1 MFNSEQMAIRADSAD
16 KSSTRRATPSQT
28 HDGEH
33 LDESPGVL
41 YTYPLSRAGRHAR
54 AWRDLVDGAGAWPVW
69 GLLPLIA
76 TGRSFR
82 RTIVGPYQVLL
93 KRGFNIMV
101 IGLFVGEVLD
111 LKDGRYLP
119 HLVVGVVV
127 WTLIVSLLRSGCN
140 TFARS
145 RTVIHAAP
153 LPLSVHV
160 YERVWETLIRFLFHV
175 GLIVVIL
182 GLFFGVRPGW
192 EALVAVPGVV
202 FVCLN
207 GLWAGLLLGSV
218 YPSFRP
224 LQSIMRRAMRLAMLA
239 TPIIWM
245 PHQFPNRLD
254 LLQINPLFHFL
265 ELVRGPLLGKLPSL
279 TSWLYVGGITVAG
292 WLVAFLVFSRY
303 RGRIAYLV

>member
-1 MFNSEQMAIRADSAD
+1 MAIRADSAD

-101 IGLFVGEVLD
+101 IGLFVGKVLD

-127 WTLIVSLLRSGCN
+127 WTLISFLAPVRLQTRLPAPERSFTRRPC
-140 TFARS
+140 
-145 RTVIHAAP
+145 P
-153 LPLSVHV
+153 CLSM
-160 YERVWETLIRFLFHV
+160 YTSESGRRLIRFLFHV